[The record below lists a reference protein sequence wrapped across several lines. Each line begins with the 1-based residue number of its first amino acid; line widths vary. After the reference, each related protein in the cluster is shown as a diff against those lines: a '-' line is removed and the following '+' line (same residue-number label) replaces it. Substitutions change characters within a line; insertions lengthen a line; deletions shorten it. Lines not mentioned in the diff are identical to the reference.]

1 MFCLS
6 STKLN
11 RIHTSAK
18 KKQREF
24 DASKGIHHP
33 KAWGPVGQK
42 NETLDEEA
50 IRNIAETDG
59 KTAAQVRPTVEPEIQ
74 LAVLPIPKS
83 SHAGRQF
90 ENIDIFDFEL
100 SEDEMKTI
108 SALTRDDGRNND
120 LDPAKHQEF

>member
-1 MFCLS
+1 MHLKELLP
-6 STKLN
+6 KLG
-11 RIHTSAK
+11 AL
-18 KKQREF
+18 F
-24 DASKGIHHP
+24 
-33 KAWGPVGQK
+33 GQK

-50 IRNIAETDG
+50 ILNIAETHG
-59 KTAAQVRPTVEPEIQ
+59 KTAAQVVLRWEIQ
-74 LAVLPIPKS
+74 LAVFPIPKS